1 MTNKDILEQYTAVKI
16 ECKALEK
23 ELSELRG
30 KGWDY
35 VTDAVSG
42 CADELPYSVRSVQ
55 IAGMAQE
62 PAIKREVEQLEKK
75 LDEQYKRALFWRNKA
90 EEILSDIPNARTR
103 LVLRYRYVD
112 GLDWWSVA
120 DKLGKKE
127 TNETVKKTAQRYLE
141 KIS

>member
-30 KGWDY
+30 RGWSY

-75 LDEQYKRALFWRNKA
+75 LDEQYKNALQWRNRA
-90 EEILSDIPNARTR
+90 ETILSTVSSATIR
-103 LVLRYRYVD
+103 VILRYKCID
-112 GLDWWSVA
+112 GLEWPEIEA
-120 DKLGKKE
+120 KMGHKY
-127 TNETVKKTAQRYLE
+127 TVGSLKMQYKRFLE
-141 KIS
+141 KL